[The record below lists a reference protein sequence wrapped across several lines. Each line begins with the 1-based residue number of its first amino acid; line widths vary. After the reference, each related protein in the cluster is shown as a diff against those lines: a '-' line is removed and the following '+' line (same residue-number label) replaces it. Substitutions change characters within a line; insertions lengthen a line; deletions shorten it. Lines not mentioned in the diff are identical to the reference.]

1 MDGISLCKVNK
12 ITAQM
17 TRYEVVLLRIIAR
30 LSVEI
35 VKFAF
40 SISNLYQQ

>member
-1 MDGISLCKVNK
+1 MDGISNRKVNK
-12 ITAQM
+12 ITAEMAQF
-17 TRYEVVLLRIIAR
+17 EAVFLRIIAR